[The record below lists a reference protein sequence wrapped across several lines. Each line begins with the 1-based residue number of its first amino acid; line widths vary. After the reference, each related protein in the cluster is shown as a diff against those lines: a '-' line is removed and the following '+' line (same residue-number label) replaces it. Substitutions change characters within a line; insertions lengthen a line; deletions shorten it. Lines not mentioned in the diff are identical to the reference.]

1 MMNRHAS
8 TDAEIRIA
16 GVAVLS
22 LGLLAVMVTPAQ
34 ADDDG
39 PVAVTSADVV
49 GRAAAPDWS
58 APITLSPAG
67 LGVTPPRIAVSG
79 DGRNQVSVWRAGG
92 TTGTLLIQSSVSLD
106 AGQTWSAAAD
116 LTTPGEADLPQVA
129 FASEGLTASAVWWRT
144 IGANRVIEVRT
155 SSDGGVTW
163 GSTTGVSSAVPGS
176 SAPMIAMSS
185 DGSRQTIM
193 WQQGASP
200 NTEVQASTSTDYGAT
215 WSSPVSVSATGR
227 QATGVTVAASADG
240 LRQTAAWSLRVGAI
254 FVVQASRSIDGGATW
269 SGPADLS
276 DVTANADSPHVTMA
290 ADGLQTMIVWRRN
303 SGVESRSSTDGGEQW
318 SATNRLSTD
327 VDYHYAPSAAMSP
340 NGSHRTVAWYVEGTY
355 YRVQAR
361 SSGDGGVTWG
371 VMTALSRLGEDV
383 SSGLPSVAMSDD
395 GRYQTVAW
403 SLQEVASAVESVQTS
418 SSLDGG
424 LTWGAP
430 VDTSLPSRTTA
441 SPMIAMSANGFIQAL
456 NWSAYNGTHNE
467 VQVAYADTTP
477 PTPPPPPA
485 PANPP
490 SEPLGV
496 AGVSGDRS
504 VWVSWSPP
512 LLSGSFAVSNYQ
524 VTASPSGRMCVT
536 SIESCEVSGLTNGTA
551 YTFEVR
557 ALSGAGWGPWSVPS
571 AAVTPSTP
579 VVASIVISGTRAE
592 VRGWPGVQIT
602 GASNLEVGTV
612 VVPWILFPEQTSYS
626 EGIARVPVDEK
637 GGFTWERRTRK
648 EVTIYMA
655 AGELVSNRVTV
666 G

>member
-1 MMNRHAS
+1 MRRHAS
-8 TDAEIRIA
+8 TDAKMRIA

-22 LGLLAVMVTPAQ
+22 LGLLAGMVTPAQ

-39 PVAVTSADVV
+39 PVAATSADVV

-67 LGVTPPRIAVSG
+67 AGVTPPRIAISG

-92 TTGTLLIQSSVSLD
+92 LTGTLRIQSSVSID

-129 FASEGLTASAVWWRT
+129 FASEGLAASAVWWRA

-163 GSTTGVSSAVPGS
+163 GSTTGVSTAGPGS

-200 NTEVQASTSTDYGAT
+200 NTEVQTSTSTDYGAT
-215 WSSPVSVSATGR
+215 WSIPVPVSSAG
-227 QATGVTVAASADG
+227 QQFSGVAVAVSADG
-240 LRQTAAWSLRVGAI
+240 LRQTAAWSLRVGSF

-269 SGPADLS
+269 SAPVDLS
-276 DVTANADSPHVTMA
+276 DVGANADSPNVTMA
-290 ADGLQTMIVWRRN
+290 ADGLQAMIVWRRN
-303 SGVESRSSTDGGEQW
+303 SGVESRSSTDGGAHW
-318 SATNRLSTD
+318 SATTRLSVD
-327 VDYHYAPSAAMSP
+327 VLYHLAPSAAMSP
-340 NGSHRTVAWYVEGTY
+340 NGSHRTVAWYFEGDTY
-355 YRVQAR
+355 LVQAR

-371 VMTALSRLGEDV
+371 VMTALSRPGSDV
-383 SSGLPSVAMSDD
+383 SSAPPSVAMSDD

-403 SLQEVASAVESVQTS
+403 SLEEVTSAVLSVQTS

-430 VDTSLPSRTTA
+430 VDTSLPSRTTD
-441 SPMIAMSANGFIQAL
+441 SPMIAMSASGFIQAL
-456 NWSAYNGTHNE
+456 NWSAYNGTDNE
-467 VQVAYADTTP
+467 VQAAHADTTP
-477 PTPPPPPA
+477 PTPPPPP

-496 AGVSGDRS
+496 AGMAGNRS
-504 VWVSWSPP
+504 AWVSWSPP
-512 LLSGSFAVSNYQ
+512 ASSGSFAVSNYQ

-592 VRGWPGVQIT
+592 VRGWPGVLIT

-626 EGIARVPVDEK
+626 EGIARVPVDDK